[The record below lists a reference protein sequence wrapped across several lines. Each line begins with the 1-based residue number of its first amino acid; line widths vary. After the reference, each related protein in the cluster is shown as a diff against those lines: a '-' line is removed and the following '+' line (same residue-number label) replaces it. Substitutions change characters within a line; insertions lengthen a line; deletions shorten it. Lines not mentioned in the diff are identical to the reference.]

1 MLSSGA
7 QVLIVDSCK
16 AHDDDEDDDDDVD
29 DNCDDD
35 DYSCLTHGCDTI
47 CLEILT
53 LYQVKKVTL
62 EVGHL
67 SIRTK
72 KTKYKMNKKRSPKKL
87 VTCR

>member
-16 AHDDDEDDDDDVD
+16 AHDDDDDDDD
-29 DNCDDD
+29 DNGDDD
-35 DYSCLTHGCDTI
+35 DDSCVTHGCDTL

-53 LYQVKKVTL
+53 LYQVKKGTL

-67 SIRTK
+67 SIKMK
-72 KTKYKMNKKRSPKKL
+72 KTK
-87 VTCR
+87 

>member
-7 QVLIVDSCK
+7 QVLIVDSWK
-16 AHDDDEDDDDDVD
+16 AHNDDDDDDNDNGD
-29 DNCDDD
+29 DADDD
-35 DYSCLTHGCDTI
+35 SCVTHGCDKI

-67 SIRTK
+67 SIKTK
-72 KTKYKMNKKRSPKKL
+72 KTKVQNERKRI
-87 VTCR
+87 T

>member
-16 AHDDDEDDDDDVD
+16 VHDDDDDD
-29 DNCDDD
+29 DNNGDDGD
-35 DYSCLTHGCDTI
+35 DSCVTHGCDTI

-62 EVGHL
+62 EVREG
-67 SIRTK
+67 IK
-72 KTKYKMNKKRSPKKL
+72 KKSTFF
-87 VTCR
+87 

>member
-16 AHDDDEDDDDDVD
+16 VHDDDDDD
-29 DNCDDD
+29 DNNGDDGD
-35 DYSCLTHGCDTI
+35 DSCVTHGCDTI

-67 SIRTK
+67 SIKTK